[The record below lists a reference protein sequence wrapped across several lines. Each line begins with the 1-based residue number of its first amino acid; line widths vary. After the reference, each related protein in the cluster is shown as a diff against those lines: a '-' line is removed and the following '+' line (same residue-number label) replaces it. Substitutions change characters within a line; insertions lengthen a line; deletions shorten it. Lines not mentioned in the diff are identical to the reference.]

1 MELVETLVAC
11 EARRYS
17 FVRTEMFDVSCDND
31 MSADAEWVEILVL
44 LLDFSCNFKNSKF
57 SLMENSDSVTV
68 SGGRLFVGR
77 K

>member
-1 MELVETLVAC
+1 MVETLVAC

-17 FVRTEMFDVSCDND
+17 SVRTEMFDVSCDNG
-31 MSADAEWVEILVL
+31 MSADAEWVEILAL
-44 LLDFSCNFKNSKF
+44 LLDFSCNFKNSMN
-57 SLMENSDSVTV
+57 LLENSDSVTV